1 MPRHGINR
9 GYSVG
14 SGVSKVVG
22 NYANPSIYEESSVK
36 VMEDEEAREKGTGAP
51 EWIRDPS
58 VHVVIIPG
66 RRIVRDDW
74 RTFIIVVV
82 IDHLRT

>member
-1 MPRHGINR
+1 MPHHGINR
-9 GYSVG
+9 EYSVG
-14 SGVSKVVG
+14 SGVSKVVR
-22 NYANPSIYEESSVK
+22 NYANPSIYEESSVEVVENK
-36 VMEDEEAREKGTGAP
+36 ESREPGTRAP

-66 RRIVRDDW
+66 RRIVCDDW

-82 IDHLRT
+82 IDHFRL